1 MSENTTYQKCPNCGR
16 LNDVSIFVSGQKVSC
31 HFCGIRF
38 EVHRTDPGVKLE
50 SPPPLTKQ
58 EMELL
63 KKAPKIHG
71 YEIYSVIGYGG
82 MGVIYLA
89 RQSSL
94 QRDVAIK
101 VLSEKWV
108 GQEVILR
115 RFHREAAALASLS
128 HPNIITIIDKG
139 EIEGQPYFVMEYI
152 KGRSLRNVI
161 NRAPVKTDAFVG
173 YIVQVC
179 RGLSHAHE
187 RKFVHRDL
195 KPENL
200 LIDSNN
206 NIKIADFGLAALI
219 DPDLSSDHMTKSR
232 VAMGTISYMA
242 PEQRKDAKSVDF
254 LADIYSLGVVMYEM
268 MTRTLPMGAVRPP
281 SQVHPE
287 ADPRFDELIIKCLDP
302 DPKARPESAEKV
314 KDTVRDLVAQEPQTF
329 APSTGQVTSL
339 SPHHTGIYHRKRR
352 QRPGGFQF
360 LDKKWK
366 QAALIAGALIML
378 IFNLYLLFSGDN

>member
-1 MSENTTYQKCPNCGR
+1 MSENNSYQKCPNCGR
-16 LNDVSIFVSGQKVSC
+16 LNDVGIFISGQKVSC

-38 EVHRTDPGVKLE
+38 EVHRSDPGVKLE
-50 SPPPLTKQ
+50 QPPPLSKH

-63 KKAPKIHG
+63 KKAPKLVG
-71 YEIYSVIGYGG
+71 YDIYSVIGYGG

-101 VLSEKWV
+101 TLSEKWV

-139 EIEGQPYFVMEYI
+139 EVEGQPFFVMEYI
-152 KGRSLRNVI
+152 KGKSLRNI
-161 NRAPVKTDAFVG
+161 ISRAPVKPETFVG
-173 YIVQVC
+173 DIVQIC
-179 RGLSHAHE
+179 RSLSHAHE
-187 RKFVHRDL
+187 HCFVHRDL

-200 LIDSNN
+200 LIDVNN

-219 DPDLSSDHMTKSR
+219 DPDVSSDHMTKSR

-242 PEQRKDAKSVDF
+242 PEQRKDAKNVNH
-254 LADIYSLGVVMYEM
+254 LADIYSLGCIMYEM
-268 MTRTLPMGAVRPP
+268 MTRTLPMGAIRPP
-281 SQVHPE
+281 SQVHPD
-287 ADPRFDELIIKCLDP
+287 ADPRFDELILQCLDP

-314 KDTVRDLVAQEPQTF
+314 KETAREALAGDNMSKRPQT
-329 APSTGQVTSL
+329 GQMAQI
-339 SPHHTGIYHRKRR
+339 SPQYTGIHHRKRR
-352 QRPGGFQF
+352 QRPGGYQF

-366 QAALIAGALIML
+366 QSIILALAGSMLAL
-378 IFNLYLLFSGDN
+378 NLYLYLSGK